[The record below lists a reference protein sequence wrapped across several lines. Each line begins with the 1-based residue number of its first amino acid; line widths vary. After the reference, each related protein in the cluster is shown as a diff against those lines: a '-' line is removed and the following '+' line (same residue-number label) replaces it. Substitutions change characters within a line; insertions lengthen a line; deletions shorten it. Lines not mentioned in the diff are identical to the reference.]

1 MVSSQATPAGPK
13 VSNPIKVLVVDD
25 STFMRYSL
33 SQSLNG
39 LAEIR
44 VVGSA
49 RDGIEALEMIPKLQ
63 PDVVTLDVEMPR
75 LDGLS
80 TLRQIMTNFPRPV
93 IMLSSLTK
101 EGTVETIQALTYGA
115 VDFVA
120 KPAAQTGIRS
130 LIPEI
135 AGKIVRASQ
144 ARVYPTTPRQ
154 QLSVP
159 SILPAAAQNLDQKK
173 VRSLR
178 KNEPIVLIGTSTGGP
193 RALNEVIPALPAD
206 LPAGVVV
213 VQHMPAG
220 FTRSLADR
228 LNSLSHLRVKEAEPG
243 DRPSAGQ
250 VLIAPGGFHMVLDEH
265 EGFTLNQQPPV
276 HGVRPAVDVTL
287 LSLVQHYGKSI
298 IAAILTGMGSD
309 GTNGA
314 VLLHSLG
321 GHVIAEQESTCVVW
335 GMPRSVT
342 EAGASD
348 EVLPLQEI
356 AGAIERKVK
365 SYLQRQ
371 L

>member
-1 MVSSQATPAGPK
+1 MIPSQASPPNAK
-13 VSNPIKVLVVDD
+13 IMNPIKVLVVDD
-25 STFMRYSL
+25 SAFMRYSL
-33 SQSLNG
+33 SQSLNNV
-39 LAEIR
+39 AEIR

-49 RDGIEALEMIPKLQ
+49 RDGVEAMELIPKLQ

-80 TLRQIMTNFPRPV
+80 TLRQIMANFPRPV

-101 EGTVETIQALTYGA
+101 EGAVETIQALTYGA
-115 VDFVA
+115 VDFIT
-120 KPAAQTGIRS
+120 KPSAQTGIRA

-144 ARVYPTTPRQ
+144 AKIYPASRLPSATPP
-154 QLSVP
+154 V
-159 SILPAAAQNLDQKK
+159 LPVVAQNLGAKK
-173 VRSLR
+173 VRPLR

-193 RALNEVIPALPAD
+193 RALNEVIPALPAN
-206 LPAGVVV
+206 LSAGVIV

-228 LNSLSHLRVKEAEPG
+228 LNSLSHLLVKEAEPG
-243 DRPSAGQ
+243 DRPLAGQ
-250 VLIAPGGFHMVLDEH
+250 VLISPGGFHMVLDED
-265 EGFTLNQQPPV
+265 EKFSLNQKPAV
-276 HGVRPAVDVTL
+276 HGVRPSVDVTL
-287 LSLVQHYGKSI
+287 LSLVQRYGKSV
-298 IAAILTGMGSD
+298 IAIILTGMGSD

-348 EVLPLQEI
+348 EVLPLHEI
-356 AGAIERKVK
+356 AGAIERNVN
-365 SYLQRQ
+365 SYIQRY
-371 L
+371 